1 MNERSIFIKIKY
13 NICVRKLARERISA
27 IEKAQ
32 SVTVEKRFV
41 LYFVK
46 ILDNLQRLG

>member
-13 NICVRKLARERISA
+13 NICVRKLARERIST

-32 SVTVEKRFV
+32 SVTVEKTLCALFCENTV
-41 LYFVK
+41 N
-46 ILDNLQRLG
+46 NL